1 MYKKTKKLEYAKKN
15 NIHIFTK
22 ESLFTLNNGKYFIL
36 TVQRKY
42 NQLNNTTKD
51 YFFKE
56 RKVLNLKKTIM
67 GKNTNLE
74 NWKISMLNNNSQVR
88 EYTEDYK
95 RFIRY
100 FCDIPQP
107 RNNIS
112 SINKIVN
119 NFSLLKLA
127 ECFNLDGLDYF
138 FNLDGNKTRRNETR
152 RNEILES
159 YSCERYNSC
168 FNHNFYI

>member
-1 MYKKTKKLEYAKKN
+1 MFNSSIKTHYTKKN
-15 NIHIFTK
+15 NTHIFTK
-22 ESLFTLNNGKYFIL
+22 ESLFTLNNGEYFIL

-56 RKVLNLKKTIM
+56 RKVLNLKKTMM
-67 GKNTNLE
+67 GKSTNLE

-119 NFSLLKLA
+119 NFSQLKLA
-127 ECFNLDGLDYF
+127 ECFNLDGLDDF
-138 FNLDGNKTRRNETR
+138 FNLDGNEPRRNET
-152 RNEILES
+152 LES
-159 YSCERYNSC
+159 YSGERYTSC
-168 FNHNFYI
+168 FNHHFYN